1 MNRDNIIGLIL
12 IFVILIGF
20 SILNAPSEE
29 EKLETQ
35 RQRDS
40 ITAVRAE
47 EQRVREA
54 ATVLAEETIST
65 EKEEIASI
73 ENDSLR
79 ESALKDRLGYF
90 AGAATGEQDFYTIEN
105 ELIVLKSQWI
115 LP

>member
-29 EKLETQ
+29 EKLEAQ

-40 ITAVRAE
+40 IAAVRAE
-47 EQRVREA
+47 EQIAREA
-54 ATVLAEETIST
+54 AAVIAEENIAA

-79 ESALKDRLGYF
+79 DSALKDRLGF
-90 AGAATGEQDFYTIEN
+90 LCRGSNRRTGFLYY
-105 ELIVLKSQWI
+105 
-115 LP
+115 